1 MVRLTRKQYSELV
14 LGILKGEQDAGPFQV
29 DEVDGG
35 YTMTLDA
42 TSPDLQDAPVLCGSY
57 HGSVLRDGLQV
68 TDELGREWSAQG
80 VDKERVLDFV
90 ISSSSKDRYGDVV
103 RPTGMQKKNF
113 RRNPVVLWAHEY
125 YALPVGRSLREM
137 RDGQVIQG
145 SAEFI
150 DAALSD
156 FADTVFRYLKG
167 GYLSAVSIGFMP
179 IKTQVIKEADDDD
192 GDPWS
197 WWPNFEYVEWDLLEY
212 SIVPVPANPDAIIE
226 GRSAGIDDTPYK
238 QWAERHLDACESGAC
253 RRGIASQRKLEEV
266 YARTYGRGRSSVV
279 VPAGNA
285 GLDGDPPTDPPAIGK
300 AVPGRLDVVTSPSV
314 ARAMRR
320 FNDLKAKID
329 AGEMPSDEVRERLE
343 SVGTL
348 LAATFAADGDGDGD
362 PGDTDEY
369 VSMADF
375 RALVERINALEDWM
389 TEVRSGDG
397 SSPDTDPP
405 AGDGSSPDGGEPE
418 KGASSKEMQD
428 AVKDLFGPGDAA
440 E

>member
-1 MVRLTRKQYSELV
+1 MDRLTRKQYGEMV
-14 LGILKGEQDAGPFQV
+14 LGILKGDKDAGPFAI

-35 YTMTLDA
+35 YTMTLDP

-57 HGSVLRDGLQV
+57 NGSVLRDGLQV
-68 TDELGREWSAQG
+68 TDELARAWSAQG

-167 GYLSAVSIGFMP
+167 GFLSAVSIGFMP
-179 IKTQVIKEADDDD
+179 IKTQVIKEDDD
-192 GDPWS
+192 GDDGDPYA
-197 WWPNFEYVEWDLLEY
+197 WWPKFEFLEWDLLEY

-226 GRSAGIDDTPYK
+226 GRAAGIDDSQYK

-266 YARTYGRGRSSVV
+266 YARTYGRGGIV
-279 VPAGNA
+279 VPA
-285 GLDGDPPTDPPAIGK
+285 LDGDPPADPPATGTVV
-300 AVPGRLDVVTSPSV
+300 AGRLDVVTSPSV

-320 FNDLKAKID
+320 FNELKAKID
-329 AGEMPSDEVRERLE
+329 AGEMPSDEVRERLA
-343 SVGTL
+343 SVSTL
-348 LAATFAADGDGDGD
+348 LSATFAADGGDGDGG
-362 PGDTDEY
+362 GDGDEY

-375 RALVERINALEDWM
+375 RALVERIDALEDWM

-397 SSPDTDPP
+397 SSPGADPP

-418 KGASSKEMQD
+418 KGASSQEMAD
-428 AVKDLFGPGDAA
+428 AVKNLFGPGDAA